1 MFTATAILWTVHK
14 HGALTTRRG
23 AGGTEKEFVK
33 NIADCPIIFGQD
45 CAFFLGVLQIF
56 IIVSKLVDS
65 WVELETETLHFL
77 ATQTSLKQKALA

>member
-33 NIADCPIIFGQD
+33 IIADCPIIFGQD
-45 CAFFLGVLQIF
+45 CIFFLGVLQIF

-65 WVELETETLHFL
+65 WVELETLHFL